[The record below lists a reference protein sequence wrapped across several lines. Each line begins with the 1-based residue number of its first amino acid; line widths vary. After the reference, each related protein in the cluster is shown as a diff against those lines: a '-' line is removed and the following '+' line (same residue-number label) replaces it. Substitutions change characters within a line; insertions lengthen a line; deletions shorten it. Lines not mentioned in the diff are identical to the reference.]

1 MSGAEASARFWDGAP
16 CGRGDSF
23 EERSATRFKREPWL
37 PALLSDVAKYDDIVE
52 VGCGQGTDAL
62 WICKSMRPGGRYRA
76 LDHSE
81 QSLASARAACAEIAA
96 IPVTPVF
103 SREDALALPMPDNSV
118 ACVYSCG
125 VIHHIDDTEGA
136 AAEIHRILQPGG
148 RCYVM
153 IYRTTSPKLLAAHL
167 LRGVQSIVDTLT
179 RRKQSLLRAAEVLGL
194 DRVDGTTMVRECF
207 GVPVL
212 KSYTKAGARQLFSQ
226 FDIVSVSARG
236 FLWLVEA
243 RKPHPTGPRPPSR

>member
-16 CGRGDSF
+16 CGRGNSL

-37 PALLSDVAKYDDIVE
+37 PALLSEVAKHNDIVE

-62 WICKSMRPGGRYRA
+62 WICRSMRPGGNYRA

-81 QSLASARAACAEIAA
+81 QSLASARAAFAEGT
-96 IPVTPVF
+96 VTSVKPVF
-103 SREDALALPMPDNSV
+103 CREDALALSMPDNSV

-136 AAEIHRILQPGG
+136 VAEIHRILQPGG
-148 RCYVM
+148 HCYVM
-153 IYRTTSPKLLAAHL
+153 IYRTASPKLLVAHL
-167 LRGVQSIVDTLT
+167 LRGLQSIIDKLT
-179 RRKQSLLRAAEVLGL
+179 RRTHSLLRAAEFLGL
-194 DRVDGTTMVRECF
+194 DKMDGTTMVRECF

-212 KSYTKAGARQLFSQ
+212 KSYTKAGARRLFAH
-226 FDIVSVSARG
+226 FEIVSIESRG

-243 RKPHPTGPRPPSR
+243 RRPHSFAPRTP

>member
-1 MSGAEASARFWDGAP
+1 MKGAEASARFWDGAP

-23 EERSATRFKREPWL
+23 ADRSATRFKREPWL
-37 PALLSDVAKYDDIVE
+37 PALLSEVAKHNDIVE

-62 WICKSMRPGGRYRA
+62 WICKSMRPGGHYRA

-81 QSLASARAACAEIAA
+81 QSLASARAACAEVATA
-96 IPVTPVF
+96 PVTPDF
-103 SREDALALPMPDNSV
+103 SRADALALPMPDNSV

-136 AAEIHRILQPGG
+136 AAEIHRILRPGG
-148 RCYVM
+148 HCYVM
-153 IYRTTSPKLLAAHL
+153 IYRTSSPKLLVAHV
-167 LRGVQSIVDTLT
+167 LRGVQSVADTLT
-179 RRKQSLLRAAEVLGL
+179 RRKHSLLQAAEFFGI
-194 DRVDGTTMVRECF
+194 DKIDGTTMVRECF

-212 KSYTKAGARQLFSQ
+212 KSYTKEGARRLFSQ
-226 FDIVSVSARG
+226 FEIISVNPRG

-243 RKPHPTGPRPPSR
+243 RKPHSIAPRGTPS